1 MIIEEKRERLED
13 YCNDRYDCVSCPLKD
28 TPDID
33 CCDFFECSDDVVEK
47 AYNLVFGGESEK
59 MTLRGFM
66 KKYYPSAIDKCCNG
80 GVMGCPSCYKELGN
94 RFDMCDDCSGLGTVC
109 EKCWSQE
116 YEPQGTQREEINHP
130 DRYAGGKFECI
141 DVMVDVFGADA
152 VKHFCILNAFKYVWR
167 AEKKNGIEDIKKAVW
182 YLNKYIELGGER
194 NA

>member
-1 MIIEEKRERLED
+1 MTMNLDEKRERLEN
-13 YCNDRYDCVSCPLKD
+13 YCNDRYDCVSCPSKD

-33 CCDFFECSDDVVEK
+33 CYDFFECSDDVIEK
-47 AYNLVFGGESEK
+47 AFNLVFGGES
-59 MTLRGFM
+59 
-66 KKYYPSAIDKCCNG
+66 KKITN
-80 GVMGCPSCYKELGN
+80 
-94 RFDMCDDCSGLGTVC
+94 FDTMVN
-109 EKCWSQE
+109 
-116 YEPQGTQREEINHP
+116 PVQREEINHP

-182 YLNKYIELGGER
+182 YLNKYIELGGDE